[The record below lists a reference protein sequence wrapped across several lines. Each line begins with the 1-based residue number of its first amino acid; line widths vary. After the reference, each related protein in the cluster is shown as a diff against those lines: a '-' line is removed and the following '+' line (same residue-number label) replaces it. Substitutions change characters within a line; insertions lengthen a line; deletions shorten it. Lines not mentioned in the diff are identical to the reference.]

1 MKKNVKAL
9 KSISFPSA
17 KQVQSSLNLG
27 RKKQAK
33 MAEEENPV
41 KASFAKPQSMS
52 GTCDY
57 TCWKTFRD

>member
-17 KQVQSSLNLG
+17 KQVQSSLNLLG
-27 RKKQAK
+27 KKAK

-41 KASFAKPQSMS
+41 KASFVKPQSTS